1 MSLQSPVSPI
11 QRLLAF
17 LADKIPNSFCLQVRP
32 VRLTLET
39 STVALKDSEVSN
51 QSLSETGSGPW
62 FIPCCGR
69 GRAPPQHSNTVRE
82 LSEEL
87 QCGLGKIVKG

>member
-1 MSLQSPVSPI
+1 MSLQSPISPI
-11 QRLLAF
+11 ERLLAF

-32 VRLTLET
+32 VRLTVEQANLRVKLEKIEKEEQEP
-39 STVALKDSEVSN
+39 ASE
-51 QSLSETGSGPW
+51 EAKSGIAAW
-62 FIPCCGR
+62 FIQCCSR

-87 QCGLGKIVKG
+87 